1 MLFKSDPSRHETGRR
16 LAGASPRHDEGKEV
30 LVGILITLDFTVVI
44 IGKCRTLLVVV
55 QPSLIFFIQNAML
68 IETWRKSSPF

>member
-30 LVGILITLDFTVVI
+30 LVGLLITLDFTVVI
-44 IGKCRTLLVVV
+44 TGKCRTLLIEV
-55 QPSLIFFIQNAML
+55 QPSLIFLFNLLVLSNI
-68 IETWRKSSPF
+68 F